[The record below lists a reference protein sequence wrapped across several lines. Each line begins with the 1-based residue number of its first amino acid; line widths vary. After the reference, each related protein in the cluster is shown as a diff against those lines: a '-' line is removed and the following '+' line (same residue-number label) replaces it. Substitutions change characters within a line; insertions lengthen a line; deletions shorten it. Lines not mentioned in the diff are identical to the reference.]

1 MKNILISVIIPIY
14 NSEEYLEKLLSSLRE
29 MINEKIQVILVN
41 DGSTDNSKNI
51 INRYNDIFKV
61 IHLKKNHGVSYA
73 RNYGLKYATGKYIT
87 FVDSDDSIS
96 KDYFKVLLKNIES
109 NHDIYAFEL
118 EHVYKDRVNKNTCEY
133 KKLYTKEEL
142 FSNNFLKPYVF
153 IWVTNKCIKR
163 EVLLKN
169 RISFNIDYSIG
180 EDLDFMLKV
189 LNSIKTIY
197 FIDKTLYYYNRANSN
212 SLTRKKILSL
222 PYDTFICNT
231 KIEEFFIKN
240 KINNKFFSNYKMN
253 IYNYVDN
260 KLRTSNIEESILN
273 KLLKDNYKLNL

>member
-29 MINEKIQVILVN
+29 MINDNIQVILVN

-163 EVLLKN
+163 EVLLRN

>member
-29 MINEKIQVILVN
+29 MINDNIQVILVN

-163 EVLLKN
+163 EVLLRN
-169 RISFNIDYSIG
+169 RINFNIDYSIG

>member
-163 EVLLKN
+163 EVLLRN
-169 RISFNIDYSIG
+169 RINFNIDYSIG

>member
-163 EVLLKN
+163 EVLLRN

>member
-163 EVLLKN
+163 EVLLRN

-189 LNSIKTIY
+189 LNNIKTIY

-240 KINNKFFSNYKMN
+240 KINNKIFSNYKMN

>member
-1 MKNILISVIIPIY
+1 
-14 NSEEYLEKLLSSLRE
+14 
-29 MINEKIQVILVN
+29 
-41 DGSTDNSKNI
+41 
-51 INRYNDIFKV
+51 
-61 IHLKKNHGVSYA
+61 
-73 RNYGLKYATGKYIT
+73 
-87 FVDSDDSIS
+87 
-96 KDYFKVLLKNIES
+96 
-109 NHDIYAFEL
+109 
-118 EHVYKDRVNKNTCEY
+118 
-133 KKLYTKEEL
+133 
-142 FSNNFLKPYVF
+142 
-153 IWVTNKCIKR
+153 
-163 EVLLKN
+163 
-169 RISFNIDYSIG
+169 
-180 EDLDFMLKV
+180 MLKV

-260 KLRTSNIEESILN
+260 KLRTSNIEKSILN

>member
-1 MKNILISVIIPIY
+1 LKNILISVIIPIY

>member
-29 MINEKIQVILVN
+29 MINDNIQVILVN

-73 RNYGLKYATGKYIT
+73 RNYGLKYAIGKYIT

-163 EVLLKN
+163 EVLLRN

-197 FIDKTLYYYNRANSN
+197 FIDKTLYYYNRSNSN